1 MAPPSTKILV
11 TRENDQRKHQIST
24 MMQTYYKDILNRVL
38 SILFRESNNADL
50 TETDL
55 LCNAQVSS
63 EAYYRALKF

>member
-1 MAPPSTKILV
+1 MAPPSTKTLV

-24 MMQTYYKDILNRVL
+24 MVQTYKDILNRVL

-50 TETDL
+50 TETDH